1 MRKLLNFIAFQL
13 VWLITVLT
21 AAKGTSVYAMAAIT
35 LFAVLQL
42 AYSHCRL
49 ADSKLIITGIVV
61 GMLLDTVW
69 LNLGWI
75 DYAADLNTGLPPLWI
90 AALWAN
96 FMLTINHSLSWLQ
109 HRRMLLVV
117 FTLFAAPLSY
127 YAGTKVGAV
136 TLVEVVP
143 AVIALALSWSLVV
156 PIFMALATHWRQKNE
171 ETSYARL

>member
-1 MRKLLNFIAFQL
+1 MRNIFNFIAFQL
-13 VWLITVLT
+13 VWLIAVLT
-21 AAKGTSVYAMAAIT
+21 AAKDTSLYALAAIT

-42 AYSHCRL
+42 TCSHCRL

-75 DYAADLNTGLPPLWI
+75 TYAADLETGLPPLWI

-96 FMLTINHSLSWLQ
+96 FMLTLNHSLSWLQ
-109 HRRMLLVV
+109 NRRVLLIV

-127 YAGTKVGAV
+127 YAGAKVGAV

-156 PIFMALATHWRQKNE
+156 PMFMALAMYWQQKDE
-171 ETSYARL
+171 EASYAHL

>member
-1 MRKLLNFIAFQL
+1 MRNIFNFIAFQL

-21 AAKGTSVYAMAAIT
+21 AAKGTSVYAMAAIAI
-35 LFAVLQL
+35 FVVLQL

-90 AALWAN
+90 AVLWAN
-96 FMLTINHSLSWLQ
+96 FMLTLNHSLSWLQ

-127 YAGTKVGAV
+127 YAGAKVGAV

-143 AVIALALSWSLVV
+143 AVIALALSWSLAV
-156 PIFMALATHWRQKNE
+156 PIFMTLATHWRQKNE